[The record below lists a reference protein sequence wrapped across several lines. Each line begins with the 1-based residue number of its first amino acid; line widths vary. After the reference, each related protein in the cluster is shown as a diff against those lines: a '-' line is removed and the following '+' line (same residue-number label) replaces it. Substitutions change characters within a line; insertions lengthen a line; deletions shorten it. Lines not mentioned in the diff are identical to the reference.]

1 MRAQFV
7 SWEAIPYDRIS
18 EWIDRLELSVS
29 DPAVWERGATN
40 EERLESFSSL
50 PLGHWVS
57 LSEEYGLSYVVTTAR
72 YVREPSFEAGQW
84 KVYELG

>member
-40 EERLESFSSL
+40 EERLDVILFTAAGTLGL
-50 PLGHWVS
+50 PIGGVRPFVCGHHR
-57 LSEEYGLSYVVTTAR
+57 T
-72 YVREPSFEAGQW
+72 VRSRAF
-84 KVYELG
+84 L